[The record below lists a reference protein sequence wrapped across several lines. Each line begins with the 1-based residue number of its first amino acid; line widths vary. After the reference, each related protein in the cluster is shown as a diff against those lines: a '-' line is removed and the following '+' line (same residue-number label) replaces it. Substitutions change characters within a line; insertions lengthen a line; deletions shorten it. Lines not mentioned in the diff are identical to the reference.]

1 MIRLQG
7 MYRLT
12 FPVTPGE
19 VQLRGYGN
27 DTESTTTITLSTKSR
42 MAGRRP
48 KSISF
53 DFVLPGD
60 PQSPLNE
67 VPGYQGPKAWLEG
80 LDRLTPKEVLITIDE
95 LDLAWTVLI
104 GPCEGAYKGING
116 DFYGNIELPLFEK
129 DEFVTYTNQKQ
140 LLQPAAVVAKQTKAR
155 PNTTGKTAKK
165 KSTSSQSLVAST
177 LQLTQRERIDRKL
190 ASLNRAIGT

>member
-19 VQLRGYGN
+19 VRLHGYGN
-27 DTESTTTITLSTKSR
+27 DVESTTSITLATKSR
-42 MAGRRP
+42 ISGRRP

-53 DFVLPGD
+53 DFILPSD
-60 PQSPLNE
+60 PESIINE

-80 LDRLTPKEVLITIDE
+80 LERLTPNPVLIEIDE
-95 LDLAWTVLI
+95 LNLAWTVII
-104 GPCEGAYKGING
+104 GNCEGSFRGRNG
-116 DFYGNIELPLFEK
+116 DFHGSIEFSLYERE
-129 DEFVTYTNQKQ
+129 EFITYTNQKQ
-140 LLQPAAVVAKQTKAR
+140 LLEPAAVIAKQTKAR

-165 KSTSSQSLVAST
+165 TANTSQSLVDPAI
-177 LQLTQRERIDRKL
+177 QQIQRDRIDKKIREFQLDRVK
-190 ASLNRAIGT
+190 